1 MVLLQVMNDPKT
13 FEDPS
18 KFDPERF
25 LTSCDSENGV
35 KFTPHPSVIPFGL
48 GKRRCMGEGL
58 ARMELFKFV
67 AGILSQFEILRDGE
81 DLISEKK
88 VLKSNARP
96 NPHKLIFRPLTS

>member
-1 MVLLQVMNDPKT
+1 MNDPKT
-13 FEDPS
+13 FENRS

-25 LTSCDSENGV
+25 LTSRDDDSDI

-67 AGILSQFEILRDGE
+67 TGILSQFEILRDGE
-81 DLISEKK
+81 DLISEQK
-88 VLKSNARP
+88 VQKSNARP